1 MPISLRRHT
10 LIRCL
15 LCRLF
20 HERYDVSATLY
31 RRVLYALTTA
41 IAPTIA
47 LRQITICGPRSR
59 REGPGHRTGAIRT
72 SFRMSV
78 TRTAVQFSLNPG
90 YPERYLRKFE
100 HYHPNPKH
108 PGVDVSQHGQRG
120 PMAGTYSCRLHIGT
134 LVTRVRG
141 RSVGHYGNFSDSSKR
156 FIEACVNVGIPYTP
170 DLNTPKGTL
179 GISSVRAIIPYVGD
193 YS

>member
-15 LCRLF
+15 LCRFF

-31 RRVLYALTTA
+31 HWVLYALTTA
-41 IAPTIA
+41 KAPTIA

-59 REGPGHRTGAIRT
+59 REGPGDRTGAIRT
-72 SFRMSV
+72 SFRMFV
-78 TRTAVQFSLNPG
+78 ARTAAQFSLNPG
-90 YPERYLRKFE
+90 DPGRYLRKFE

-120 PMAGTYSCRLHIGT
+120 PMAGTYACRLHIGT
-134 LVTRVRG
+134 SVTCVVVQSATMGTSQTVQSASSSRVST
-141 RSVGHYGNFSDSSKR
+141 SVYH
-156 FIEACVNVGIPYTP
+156 ILQT
-170 DLNTPKGTL
+170 
-179 GISSVRAIIPYVGD
+179 
-193 YS
+193 